1 MNRKRLILA
10 GSGLGALVISAAV
23 LSRSPVPAVT
33 AGAGGKPASAFE
45 VGIPT
50 AQEVR
55 NMLGVYGDRVETT
68 EREVAAL
75 RAQLQETRKQ
85 LEETGQKNASALERL
100 LQEVQGAAKQE
111 AAPVPAAPR
120 FRTFEFEKRRD
131 RSLHVPAGSFGEAT
145 LLTGVFAPVTGEPLP
160 VLLRLDAALIGPQRS
175 RVPIRDAF
183 LVGKA
188 QGDVNSRRAVV
199 QLDTLSAVRADGTPV
214 EVRVNGWAT
223 DEDGIQGLRGH
234 YVWRA
239 DEVIALSS
247 LTGALSGGAEAMA
260 QKETTS
266 QVTPLGGVQGAVTGD
281 PLKFAGYR
289 SLSTA
294 FGRLGEMI
302 TQRLNEVVPAI
313 YVPNA
318 RTITIAFINGVTLEG
333 FEAPETVKSP
343 FSGLDH

>member
-1 MNRKRLILA
+1 MSRMRLIVA
-10 GSGLGALVISAAV
+10 GSGLGALALLAAL
-23 LSRSPVPAVT
+23 LSREPSPPAPTGVGRP
-33 AGAGGKPASAFE
+33 GAAFE

-75 RAQLQETRKQ
+75 RTQLQET
-85 LEETGQKNASALERL
+85 QKRIDEAGHKHASALDRL
-100 LQEVQGAAKQE
+100 LQEVQGASKQE
-111 AAPVPAAPR
+111 AAPLPAAPR
-120 FRTFEFEKRRD
+120 FRTFEFDKRRG

-175 RVPIRDAF
+175 RVPIRGAF

-188 QGDVNSRRAVV
+188 QGDANSRRAVL
-199 QLDTLSAVRADGTPV
+199 QLDTLSVVRSDGTPFD
-214 EVRVNGWAT
+214 VRVNGWAA
-223 DEDGIQGLRGH
+223 DDDGIQGLRGN

-239 DEVIALSS
+239 DEVMALST
-247 LTGALSGGAEAMA
+247 LTGALSGGADAMA
-260 QKETTS
+260 QKETTT
-266 QVTPLGGVQGAVTGD
+266 QATPLGGFQGAVTGD
-281 PLKFAGYR
+281 PVKFAGYR

-294 FGRLGEMI
+294 MGRLSEMVS
-302 TQRLNEVVPAI
+302 QRLNEVVPAI

-318 RTITIAFINGVTLEG
+318 RTITIVFINGVTLEG
-333 FEAPETVKSP
+333 FDAPPLSQTP
-343 FSGLDH
+343 FAGLDH